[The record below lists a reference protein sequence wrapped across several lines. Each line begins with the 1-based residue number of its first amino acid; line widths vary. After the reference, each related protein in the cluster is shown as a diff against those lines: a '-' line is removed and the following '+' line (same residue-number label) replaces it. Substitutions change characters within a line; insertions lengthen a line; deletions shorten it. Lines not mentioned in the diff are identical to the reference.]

1 MKKKGKQTMSRI
13 MIPFMLLISLLFVQ
27 TTTAAILDSPHI
39 NATLSYQDPD
49 PVEPGETVELKFS
62 IKNDGASTA
71 KTTEFTV
78 EAEYPLILASGEDE
92 IKNAGDIPV
101 YDSTQ

>member
-1 MKKKGKQTMSRI
+1 MNIIKKGILIITMMI
-13 MIPFMLLISLLFVQ
+13 MSIIIVQ

-78 EAEYPLILASGEDE
+78 ETEYPLILASGEDE
-92 IKNAGDIPV
+92 IKSAGDIPV